1 MKLTGNRNQCQE
13 CKQYFNS
20 NSAFDMHRT
29 GEHGVNRRCMTPE
42 EMTALGML
50 VNHAGF
56 WITEQYHGHM
66 DKREIE
72 QSESDDGD
80 SNEEHHKPKI

>member
-1 MKLTGNRNQCQE
+1 MKYIKEVTMRLTGNRNQCQG

-20 NSAFDMHRT
+20 TTAFDKHRT
-29 GEHGVNRRCMTPE
+29 GEHGVDRRCMTPE

-56 WITEQYHGHM
+56 WITEKYDGHM
-66 DKREIE
+66 DNGSLE
-72 QSESDDGD
+72 QSEP
-80 SNEEHHKPKI
+80 NES